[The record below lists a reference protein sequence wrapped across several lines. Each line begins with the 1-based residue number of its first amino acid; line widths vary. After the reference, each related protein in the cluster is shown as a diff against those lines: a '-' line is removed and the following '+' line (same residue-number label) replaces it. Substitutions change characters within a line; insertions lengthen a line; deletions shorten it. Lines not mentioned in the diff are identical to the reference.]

1 MSKIAELIDRL
12 KNELQKNNGDLSG
25 GAPNTVSTPMDM
37 AAKADSGNTKPK
49 HPTADSWGTTVAK
62 PVVIKKPSNNGGST
76 PPTTSTSIRPPEM
89 VKFDKNGQWSMSKA
103 DDSTCVIWHPKKL
116 EQGATVMHEGKKHTV
131 VRQDPKPDMKGPSQ
145 SESFQTTLKRV

>member
-12 KNELQKNNGDLSG
+12 KSELQKNNGDLSG
-25 GAPNTVSTPMDM
+25 GQPNEVSTPMDM
-37 AAKADSGNTKPK
+37 AAKGESATGLK
-49 HPTADSWGTTVAK
+49 HPTKPGYDTIAK
-62 PVVIKKPSNNGGST
+62 PVVVKKPSNNGGST

-116 EQGATVMHEGKKHTV
+116 ERGATIMHEGKKHTV